1 MQDHTVAEEG
11 VANITELQQAREQLA
26 ALQAQMK
33 EKDAEISRLRNY
45 EKCMD
50 FNAAPS
56 TTIGEGELSQST
68 EMVTTCLLKLKEC
81 NTVNRNVPKGFW
93 SNLSLSEKSAH
104 KAHLPTGKN
113 NEDDDS
119 STDIFI
125 PRKKKSRLVR
135 KKQDFSTTLTIDIDK
150 NIDDAMKCSPPLSHD
165 TVNQSK
171 IDITAIDTGN
181 TALSPKSL
189 PDNKEMS
196 PLGCDFGGSPSS
208 LLPRALRT
216 SEKKIR
222 SMKWSHIWKEL
233 KNMKWTLSKGKGLD
247 DYYYY
252 RPDRRDTSR
261 SKEPASFSGTMN
273 MIEGVPYF
281 KRQSDVVDF
290 VVKKAGEY
298 DRDKNVVHECSDEQG
313 QSSSESESEFS
324 VGTQI
329 EEVDDSTEP
338 FNKSPKGGNT
348 LLSRSNEKTESVLV
362 ETWMNDIP
370 KMKWPDI
377 WSRLQDDGWSWDH
390 GSGLVTTYYLVRVAV
405 ISVVLC

>member
-1 MQDHTVAEEG
+1 
-11 VANITELQQAREQLA
+11 
-26 ALQAQMK
+26 
-33 EKDAEISRLRNY
+33 
-45 EKCMD
+45 
-50 FNAAPS
+50 
-56 TTIGEGELSQST
+56 
-68 EMVTTCLLKLKEC
+68 
-81 NTVNRNVPKGFW
+81 
-93 SNLSLSEKSAH
+93 
-104 KAHLPTGKN
+104 
-113 NEDDDS
+113 
-119 STDIFI
+119 
-125 PRKKKSRLVR
+125 
-135 KKQDFSTTLTIDIDK
+135 
-150 NIDDAMKCSPPLSHD
+150 
-165 TVNQSK
+165 
-171 IDITAIDTGN
+171 
-181 TALSPKSL
+181 
-189 PDNKEMS
+189 
-196 PLGCDFGGSPSS
+196 
-208 LLPRALRT
+208 
-216 SEKKIR
+216 
-222 SMKWSHIWKEL
+222 MKWSHIWKEL

-261 SKEPASFSGTMN
+261 SQQPASFSGTMN